1 MSIVFEQV
9 SFSYVPLSKRQKKAG
24 EKQKYALRN
33 VSFELHDGDF
43 LAIAGHTGS
52 GKSTLVQHLNGLANP
67 TEGRILWNGKDL
79 ADKKVATQ
87 ARGDI
92 GVVFQYPEHQLF
104 AASVAEDVAFG
115 PRNLGLNADEV
126 DARVREALDIVHLDY
141 DELAER
147 SPFELSGGQQRR
159 VAFAGVLAMRPTT
172 LVFDEPVAGLDPTSR
187 ADFLSLIEDLHV
199 KRDLTVVMVS
209 HNMNDIARLAD
220 HLLVMHEG
228 EVAFYGTPEDI
239 FTHHGAEL
247 REIGL
252 GIPHAQ
258 RLANELRDLGFDLP
272 NVLYSPESLAD
283 KLVEMLGSP
292 SLDELA
298 KEPANESH
306 KAHKTLNS
314 KGENATSEN
323 AALKNEAL
331 EDAKPV
337 VLKNAVS
344 ETTTQK
350 DVTPAVSE
358 TIAPESGVSANLAA
372 NSDPDSFSDEGR

>member
-67 TEGRILWNGKDL
+67 TEGRVLWNGKDL
-79 ADKKVATQ
+79 ADNKVATQ

-104 AASVAEDVAFG
+104 GASVAEDVAFG

-172 LVFDEPVAGLDPTSR
+172 LVFDEPVAGLDPASR

-199 KRDLTVVMVS
+199 KRGLTVVMVS

-283 KLVEMLGSP
+283 KLVEVLGSP

-298 KEPANESH
+298 KEPANETH
-306 KAHKTLNS
+306 EVHEALNS
-314 KGENATSEN
+314 KGENETSEN
-323 AALKNEAL
+323 AAL

-344 ETTTQK
+344 ETAIQK

-358 TIAPESGVSANLAA
+358 TIAPESDVSANLAA

>member
-24 EKQKYALRN
+24 EKQKYALCN

-67 TEGRILWNGKDL
+67 TEGRVLWNGKDL

-172 LVFDEPVAGLDPTSR
+172 LVFDEPVAGLDPASR

-199 KRDLTVVMVS
+199 KRGLTVVMVS

-258 RLANELRDLGFDLP
+258 RLASELRDLGFDLP

-283 KLVEMLGSP
+283 KLVEVLGSP
-292 SLDELA
+292 SLDELV
-298 KEPANESH
+298 KEPANETH
-306 KAHKTLNS
+306 KAHETLNS

-323 AALKNEAL
+323 EALKNEAL
-331 EDAKPV
+331 EVAKPV

-350 DVTPAVSE
+350 DVISAVSE
-358 TIAPESGVSANLAA
+358 TIAPESDVSANLAA

>member
-9 SFSYVPLSKRQKKAG
+9 SFSYVSLSKRQKKAG

-67 TEGRILWNGKDL
+67 TEGRVLWNGKDL

-126 DARVREALDIVHLDY
+126 DARVREALSIVHLDY
-141 DELAER
+141 DELASR

-172 LVFDEPVAGLDPTSR
+172 LVFDEPVAGLDPASR

-199 KRDLTVVMVS
+199 KRGLTVVMVS

-239 FTHHGAEL
+239 FTYHGAEL

-258 RLANELRDLGFDLP
+258 RLANELRELGFNLP

-283 KLVEMLGSP
+283 KLVEVLGSP
-292 SLDELA
+292 SPSEVVKDSVQ
-298 KEPANESH
+298 N
-306 KAHKTLNS
+306 T
-314 KGENATSEN
+314 ATSVVDKD
-323 AALKNEAL
+323 AALNLDASVDSAEP
-331 EDAKPV
+331 EDPTG
-337 VLKNAVS
+337 S
-344 ETTTQK
+344 
-350 DVTPAVSE
+350 
-358 TIAPESGVSANLAA
+358 I
-372 NSDPDSFSDEGR
+372 PDSSLDEGR